1 MKIFFIEYVRYK
13 QRCRQNLRVLNYP
26 RAYLG
31 ISVKPMS
38 DKNVGKTN

>member
-1 MKIFFIEYVRYK
+1 MLDINNDADKICVF
-13 QRCRQNLRVLNYP
+13 LYP
-26 RAYLG
+26 RAYLK

>member
-1 MKIFFIEYVRYK
+1 MFDINNDADKICVF
-13 QRCRQNLRVLNYP
+13 LYP